1 MGELLVTV
9 LLIGLALLWVLAW
22 RYQRRFAV
30 GTVAGA
36 AIALLAAWLVRP
48 FEMTHI
54 PLWLPPLPFALV
66 AVTLFVFGVLAWF
79 WGED

>member
-36 AIALLAAWLVRP
+36 VIALLAAWIVRP